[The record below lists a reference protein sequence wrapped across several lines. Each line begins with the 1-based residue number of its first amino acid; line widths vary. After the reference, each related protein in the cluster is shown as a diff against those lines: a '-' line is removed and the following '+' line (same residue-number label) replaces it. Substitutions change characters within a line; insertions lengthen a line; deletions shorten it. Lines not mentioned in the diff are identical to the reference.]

1 MRLFGVGT
9 KTLFACAAALSLILA
24 ACGGSATDQDVEQ
37 SDAEGP
43 VRAFRMGFSSLPRE
57 LTDERY
63 QEAFALAGDYGDVI
77 LIQRV
82 LPWEEF
88 LPDGA
93 VSDDTIQTTQ
103 AERAL
108 AEENDLSIFVAIDP
122 TDAAES
128 RSRLVGLP
136 EDLEGSGFSDP
147 DIRAA
152 VISYAQYVALNYEPD
167 YLALGVEMNMYYQYN
182 PEDFDAF
189 VSLYFEAYDAVK
201 ELSPDTLVFPTFQM
215 EELQSLLPA
224 SEGHPPQWHLLQ
236 RFEPKL
242 DLVAISTYPSFAFD
256 TPDDIPD
263 DYYRQLETYTDR
275 PIAIAEMGY
284 SSGPCRQGI
293 NDGTEEEQKDFLA
306 HILLQGESMEMPF
319 VVWFAGWDPV
329 FASEPPLDLFQHI
342 GLLRSDGSEKPSW
355 ELWEQASQRPLVEP
369 ESARLFGR

>member
-1 MRLFGVGT
+1 MRLFGASA
-9 KTLFACAAALSLILA
+9 KTLFACAVALSLTLS
-24 ACGGSATDQDVEQ
+24 ACGGSATDQDPGQ

-43 VRAFRMGFSSLPRE
+43 TRAFRMGFSSLPRE

-63 QEAFALAGDYGDVI
+63 EEAFALAGDYGDLI

-88 LPDGA
+88 LPGGA

-108 AEENDLSIFVAIDP
+108 AEENELALFVAIDP
-122 TDAAES
+122 TDGAEG
-128 RSRLVGLP
+128 RSCLVGLP
-136 EDLEGSGFSDP
+136 EDLEGSGFTDP
-147 DIRAA
+147 DIRTA
-152 VISYAQYVALNYEPD
+152 VISYAQYVALNYEPN
-167 YLALGVEMNMYYQYN
+167 YLALGVEMNMYYQHDSD
-182 PEDFDAF
+182 DFDAF
-189 VSLYFEAYDAVK
+189 VSLYFDAYDAVK

-224 SEGHPPQWHLLQ
+224 SEGHPPQWHLLR

-256 TPDDIPD
+256 TPGDIPD

-293 NDGTEEEQKDFLA
+293 NDGTEKEQKDFLT
-306 HILLQGESMEMPF
+306 HMLLESENMDMPF
-319 VVWFAGWDPV
+319 LVWFAGWDPT
-329 FASEPPLDLFQHI
+329 FASDPPLDLFQHI

-355 ELWEQASQRPLVEP
+355 KLWVQAAQRPLAEP
-369 ESARLFGR
+369 EGVRLFGR

>member
-1 MRLFGVGT
+1 
-9 KTLFACAAALSLILA
+9 
-24 ACGGSATDQDVEQ
+24 
-37 SDAEGP
+37 
-43 VRAFRMGFSSLPRE
+43 MGFSSLPRE
-57 LTDERY
+57 LTDECY
-63 QEAFALAGDYGDVI
+63 EEVFTLAGEFGDLV

-82 LPWEEF
+82 PPWEEF
-88 LPDGA
+88 LAGGA

-108 AEENDLSIFVAIDP
+108 AEENDLALFVAIDP
-122 TDAAES
+122 TDGTEG
-128 RSRLVGLP
+128 RSALAGLP
-136 EDLEGSGFSDP
+136 KDLEGRGFSDP

-152 VISYAQYVALNYEPD
+152 FISYAQYVALNYEPD
-167 YLALGVEMNMYYQYN
+167 YLALGVEMNMYYQHN
-182 PEDFDAF
+182 PEDFDSF
-189 VSLYFEAYDAVK
+189 VSLYFDAYDAVK

-224 SEGHPPQWHLLQ
+224 SEGHPPQWHLLR

-256 TPDDIPD
+256 TPNDIPE

-293 NDGTEEEQKDFLA
+293 NDGTEQEQRDFLA
-306 HILLQGESMEMPF
+306 SILRQAEGMEMPF
-319 VVWFAGWDPV
+319 VVWFASWDPT

-355 ELWEQASQRPLVEP
+355 KLWVQASQRPLAEP
-369 ESARLFGR
+369 EDALASSAAEAGGRAD